1 MILQGVCKKCN
12 HPVRLDVGS
21 RNKQEI
27 IEQLKQLQSFNCPG
41 HHAEMCSPFPDYWNV
56 QHWELTEKRVSWA
69 SAYPDHDFGES
80 LDYDEKDPGHIL
92 LRFRPKQHGPKA
104 HTVNTAQSSSATL
117 AQKHAD
123 SRTHA

>member
-12 HPVRLDVGS
+12 HPVRLDVGN

-41 HHAEMCSPFPDYWNV
+41 HHAELCSPFPDYWNV
-56 QHWELTEKRVSWA
+56 QHWELAEKRVSWA

-80 LDYDEKDPGHIL
+80 LDYDDKDPANIL
-92 LRFRPKQHGPKA
+92 LRFRPKLSGRKEL
-104 HTVNTAQSSSATL
+104 TVNTTQSSRANPV
-117 AQKHAD
+117 QKQTD